1 MATRAATATLT
12 APALAAYDLRDAAA
26 IRAFVERHPEVLDAL
41 AEAPARIAAVFD
53 DVQRLGLEFFID
65 PEGGHEG
72 ELTLLIPSDASPE
85 EFVALIRR
93 VREQWLLDVP
103 VDVSRLISLSRDYK

>member
-1 MATRAATATLT
+1 MAERAATATLT
-12 APALAAYDLRDAAA
+12 APALAAYDLREAAA

-85 EFVALIRR
+85 EFLDRVAALD
-93 VREQWLLDVP
+93 ESWLLDLP
-103 VDVSRLISLSRDYK
+103 CEVSRLLGVSRDYP